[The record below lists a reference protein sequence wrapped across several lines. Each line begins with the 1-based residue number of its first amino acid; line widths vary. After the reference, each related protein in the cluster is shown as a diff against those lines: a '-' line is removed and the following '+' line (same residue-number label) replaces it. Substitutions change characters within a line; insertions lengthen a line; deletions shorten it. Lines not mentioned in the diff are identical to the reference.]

1 MLLSFV
7 VWCVVWAMMLHLDRE
22 MLCNERVGSWMVVNM
37 WWYEQGGSYPVTFTW
52 GYERGR
58 FVCSVLTSER
68 CHVRGGT
75 GLVNHMCWTTT
86 SAGRAFGSGYFCHF
100 APVLEPRHIRTRPK
114 RLAFCLGSQ
123 PKQKLHILPRFCWE
137 PRPYV
142 LLCPSSPPET
152 LGSHHGYTTTPSTT
166 ARSETQNERSVVTA
180 VFSFIVRAIF
190 ESCNYHGTSMF
201 FIHKNVNITLA

>member
-1 MLLSFV
+1 MNIQ
-7 VWCVVWAMMLHLDRE
+7 HLNLPILMQHPSIIYTDSSRIKFIR
-22 MLCNERVGSWMVVNM
+22 L
-37 WWYEQGGSYPVTFTW
+37 
-52 GYERGR
+52 
-58 FVCSVLTSER
+58 VLTIF
-68 CHVRGGT
+68 
-75 GLVNHMCWTTT
+75 T

-100 APVLEPRHIRTRPK
+100 APVLKPRHIRTRPK

-142 LLCPSSPPET
+142 LLYLSSPPET

-166 ARSETQNERSVVTA
+166 ARSETQNERSVATV
-180 VFSFIVRAIF
+180 VVSFIVRAIF
-190 ESCNYHGTSMF
+190 ESCNHHGTSMF

>member
-1 MLLSFV
+1 LIF
-7 VWCVVWAMMLHLDRE
+7 
-22 MLCNERVGSWMVVNM
+22 
-37 WWYEQGGSYPVTFTW
+37 
-52 GYERGR
+52 
-58 FVCSVLTSER
+58 
-68 CHVRGGT
+68 
-75 GLVNHMCWTTT
+75 T

-100 APVLEPRHIRTRPK
+100 VPVLEPRHIRTRPK

-123 PKQKLHILPRFCWE
+123 PKQKLHILPRFYWE

-166 ARSETQNERSVVTA
+166 ARSETQNERSVATA

-190 ESCNYHGTSMF
+190 ESCNHHGTSMF

>member
-1 MLLSFV
+1 MISYILKTLKLNFKYDFPKIWNHKIHDCSFLLFFFISIFLYFSLSFV
-7 VWCVVWAMMLHLDRE
+7 CLNKR
-22 MLCNERVGSWMVVNM
+22 M
-37 WWYEQGGSYPVTFTW
+37 WT
-52 GYERGR
+52 
-58 FVCSVLTSER
+58 
-68 CHVRGGT
+68 
-75 GLVNHMCWTTT
+75 NT
-86 SAGRAFGSGYFCHF
+86 SAGRAFSSDYFYHF
-100 APVLEPRHIRTRPK
+100 APVLEPRHIRTRQK

-142 LLCPSSPPET
+142 LLCPSSPPEI

-166 ARSETQNERSVVTA
+166 TRSETQNERSVATA

-190 ESCNYHGTSMF
+190 ESCNHHGTSMF